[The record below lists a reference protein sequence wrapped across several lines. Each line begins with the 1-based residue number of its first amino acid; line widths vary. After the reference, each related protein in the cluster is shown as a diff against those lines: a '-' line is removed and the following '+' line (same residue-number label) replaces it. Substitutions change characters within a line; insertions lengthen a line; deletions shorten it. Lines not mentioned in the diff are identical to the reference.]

1 MMDRDATIPTPAV
14 LCGLIGA
21 IGIALGTGC
30 QSTTGASAPLV
41 AGRTALDE
49 EPAQMVEAFF
59 GLDNA
64 LPPRARALSRAA
76 PGRDGLP
83 VTFSRRIDGPID
95 PEVFTVVTK
104 SGDRVHPMDAT
115 LRPADAPSK
124 RHTVLLIGEFGDDPY
139 DPPVRIEMTGSM
151 KLEGGADALGMEV
164 DVTPLTNGP
173 TIALAYM
180 AEPVPGSTVYPR
192 GTTQA
197 LVVVWAGGVRPLPET
212 TAEAHRLGYTVVTTG
227 GVVKPI
233 GVGDL
238 GDNDNYEHLYLDSV
252 QMPLRVEMA
261 TGLLM
266 DPRDD
271 PNPLTEAAVAPLAT
285 P

>member
-1 MMDRDATIPTPAV
+1 MDRDILMSIPAALFGIIGV
-14 LCGLIGA
+14 LGL
-21 IGIALGTGC
+21 ALATGC

-41 AGRTALDE
+41 VGQTALDH
-49 EPAQMVEAFF
+49 EPERMVEAFF

-64 LPPRARALSRAA
+64 LPPRARVLSRAA
-76 PGRDGLP
+76 PGRDGWP
-83 VTFSRRIDGPID
+83 GTFSRRIVGPID

-104 SGDRVHPMDAT
+104 SGDRMHPMDAT

-124 RHTVLLIGEFGDDPY
+124 RHTVLLIGEFGDDPF
-139 DPPVRIEMTGSM
+139 DPPVRVEMTGSL
-151 KLEGGADALGMEV
+151 KLEGGADAIGMEV
-164 DVTPLTNGP
+164 DVTPLAAGP

-180 AEPVPGSTVYPR
+180 AEPVPGSAVYPK
-192 GTTQA
+192 GTTQV
-197 LVVVWAGGVRPLPET
+197 LVVVWAGGVHPLPET

-252 QMPLRVEMA
+252 DMPLRVEMA
-261 TGLLM
+261 AGLLM

-271 PNPLTEAAVAPLAT
+271 PNPVTEAAIAPLAT